1 MTVSRSE
8 FDSFKAET
16 SAAIE
21 KLDADLKSSHKTI
34 IEHLVR
40 LEQHL
45 YDMEA
50 RMEKRLDA
58 MDKRLDAMDKRL
70 DAMDKRFDAMDKR
83 FDAMDKRFD
92 AMDKRFD
99 AMEQRFEQR
108 FSRLSEDVT
117 YMGSNFASRF
127 DVFSGHLRVGDQGQ
141 LRSDER
147 LSSLERRVDI
157 LENRAS

>member
-1 MTVSRSE
+1 MAPCNVKKRGGWTMTVSRSE

-50 RMEKRLDA
+50 RMEKRL
-58 MDKRLDAMDKRL
+58 
-70 DAMDKRFDAMDKR
+70 
-83 FDAMDKRFD
+83 D